1 MNPIKQVMDQAGVN
15 QKEVGKRLN
24 INQSTLSARML
35 KEVKGSLEWSIDVA
49 KELNVKKYT
58 IVKDGYLISV
68 KII

>member
-15 QKEVGKRLN
+15 QKELGKRLN